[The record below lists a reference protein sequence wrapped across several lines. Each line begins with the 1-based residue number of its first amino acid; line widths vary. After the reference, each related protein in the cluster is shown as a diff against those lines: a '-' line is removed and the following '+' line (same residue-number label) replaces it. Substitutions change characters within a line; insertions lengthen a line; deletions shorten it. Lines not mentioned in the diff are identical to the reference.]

1 VASKLLTT
9 SRQRSELMSRVRQRG
24 TSLELVVRDILRD
37 AAVKFESN
45 ATGLAGTP
53 DIVNREHKWAV
64 FINGCFWH
72 GHTNCWHGQLPKSN
86 VAFWVRKISANKLRD
101 QKKVSAL
108 RTNGYRVLTLW
119 ECEMEDKGS
128 LSNRLARFIRQK

>member
-1 VASKLLTT
+1 
-9 SRQRSELMSRVRQRG
+9 MSRVRQRG

-53 DIVNREHKWAV
+53 DIVSREHKWAI

-72 GHTNCWHGQLPKSN
+72 GHPNCWHGRLPKSN
-86 VAFWVRKISANKLRD
+86 VGFWVGKISANKERD
-101 QKKVSAL
+101 RRKIAAL
-108 RTNGYRVLTLW
+108 RSDGFRVMSLW
-119 ECEMEDKGS
+119 ECQLDDKVS
-128 LSNRLARFIRQK
+128 LSHRLASFLRQNDLQ